1 MWSRLFL
8 LFLTTAGL
16 VAADCDEEACNI
28 GISAGVGAAD
38 VCFAVAGA
46 FCGAT
51 FGISCAVSLG
61 CGIAGTVAMAGK
73 SACGRCGEG
82 GGGIQGEQLRGLIK

>member
-1 MWSRLFL
+1 MWSTLFL

-28 GISAGVGAAD
+28 GISAGVGAAG
-38 VCFAVAGA
+38 VCSAVAGA

-51 FGISCAVSLG
+51 FGIGCAVSLG
-61 CGIAGTVAMAGK
+61 CGIAGTVALAGK
-73 SACGRCGEG
+73 SACGKCGEG
-82 GGGIQGEQLRGLIK
+82 GGGISEEQLRGLIK

>member
-8 LFLTTAGL
+8 LLLTTSGL
-16 VAADCDEEACNI
+16 VAADCGPDLCNI
-28 GISAGVGAAD
+28 SISAGVGAAD
-38 VCFAVAGA
+38 VCSAVAGI
-46 FCGAT
+46 FCGET

-61 CGIAGTVAMAGK
+61 CGIAGTVALAGN

-82 GGGIQGEQLRGLIK
+82 GGGISEEQLRGLIK